1 MKTLEISAL
10 PVYLLGHFDD
20 SLDCKLRQIDDADW
34 LILYNLMTQIFSKIL
49 PNKRRFRIELVKTGI
64 FFLSNGLC
72 QSSACQ
78 EKFLQSETT
87 HVGVTSYL
95 VVTLSVCQSLMTA
108 LNYEDSVQSRIY

>member
-1 MKTLEISAL
+1 MKTLEISAS

-87 HVGVTSYL
+87 LVG
-95 VVTLSVCQSLMTA
+95 
-108 LNYEDSVQSRIY
+108 DD